1 MHTKLHRLGLK
12 DEKLTQ
18 RGWGWKCEWRCLD
31 AGSST
36 SGHFSFPKAILVKGH
51 VCVLSKASFQWNHC
65 PPGITGPLTPSA
77 LERSQ
82 KQTAQRKQ
90 AQSGAAVPGLAP
102 RFPAGSPGCVRSALA
117 GARHGTPQHEPPH
130 GSGRVGNPSLR
141 VLHGL
146 GLRGH
151 CSCTVQPGQNLQR
164 GLGSSR
170 KNVRGWAAFPCPPLD
185 RVPGSQTRS

>member
-1 MHTKLHRLGLK
+1 MHTKLHRLCLK

-65 PPGITGPLTPSA
+65 PPGIAGPLTPSA
-77 LERSQ
+77 LEKSQ

-90 AQSGAAVPGLAP
+90 AQSGAGGAGLSSQVPGPQPRLCPQRPGWSEAP
-102 RFPAGSPGCVRSALA
+102 GRRSMS
-117 GARHGTPQHEPPH
+117 RHAD
-130 GSGRVGNPSLR
+130 RVG
-141 VLHGL
+141 
-146 GLRGH
+146 
-151 CSCTVQPGQNLQR
+151 
-164 GLGSSR
+164 
-170 KNVRGWAAFPCPPLD
+170 
-185 RVPGSQTRS
+185 